1 MLRDYQLEAVQKITD
16 DWRNHA
22 GVLLVMATGGGKTQV
37 FCELLDRLVTNGRR
51 GLVLVHRRELVEQ
64 ARDRLLAFWPRW
76 AFRTGMVMAN
86 DNQVGHPMVF
96 ATVQTL
102 ASERRLAQLLAHGP
116 IDYLITDEAHHA
128 TAGTYQ
134 KVYTALGEANP
145 GLRHLGVTATPKRA
159 DGAGLRAVFEKTSAV
174 YDIRFLVR
182 RKYLVPPR
190 WLAIQTGIS
199 LAEVA
204 TRRGDDGE
212 RDYSAKQLADVY
224 ETSNCFELVVRTHQ
238 QYAAERQAVAF
249 TTTVAGAMD
258 LAEHFNAAGIA
269 AAHASATTPPDER
282 RRILDAFRAGRTRVL
297 CNVGLYTEGLDVPEV
312 SCIHQVRPTQSDALY
327 IQMVGRA
334 LRLFPGKTDALILD
348 YAPLEAREIV
358 MLGDVLGT
366 PARKEAVVADRQE
379 EGDVLGGF
387 TFDGEEFH
395 WLEGSPAEIVTRQ
408 LNYLDASP
416 WRWHLEDGWLTLGL
430 GKGHDGIN
438 RIAVISRPNEQSLCT
453 LIGLWKRDD
462 ERAWHSTPADAPGYQ
477 GDFDAMKDKA
487 EAWAEKYATVTLTAK
502 GRSWN
507 AAPPTDTQTSFARR
521 LGIHVNGQTKG
532 ELSNQITHALARQ
545 TLRSTGLWA

>member
-1 MLRDYQLEAVQKITD
+1 MLRDYQVEAVQRITQ
-16 DWRNHA
+16 DWLQHRA
-22 GVLLVMATGGGKTQV
+22 VLLVMATGGGKTQV
-37 FCELLDRLVTNGRR
+37 FCELLDRHVTEGKR

-64 ARDRLLAFWPRW
+64 ARDRLLAFWGRW
-76 AFRTGMVMAN
+76 AFRTGIVMAG
-86 DNQVGHPMVF
+86 DNQVGQPIVF

-116 IDYLITDEAHHA
+116 IDYLVTDEAHHA
-128 TAGTYQ
+128 TASTYR
-134 KVYTALGEANP
+134 KVYEALGVANP
-145 GLRHLGVTATPKRA
+145 ALRHLGVTATPKRA
-159 DGAGLRAVFEKTSAV
+159 DGAGLRTIFEKTSAI

-182 RKYLVPPR
+182 SRYLVPPR

-204 TRRGDDGE
+204 TRRDGDGE
-212 RDYSAKQLADVY
+212 RDYNQKQLADVY
-224 ETSNCFELVVRTHQ
+224 ETANCFELVVHTHQ

-249 TTTVAGAMD
+249 TTTVDGARG
-258 LAEHFNAAGIA
+258 LAETFNAAGIA
-269 AAHASATTPPDER
+269 ASFASADTPADER

-358 MLGDVLGT
+358 MLGDVLGST
-366 PARKEAVVADRQE
+366 ARREAVVADKQE
-379 EGDVLGGF
+379 PGDVLGGF
-387 TFDGEEFH
+387 TFDGESFN
-395 WLEGSPAEIVTRQ
+395 WLQGSPADIITRQ

-430 GKGHDGIN
+430 GKGTDGIH
-438 RIAVISRPNEQSLCT
+438 RIAGISQPDADGRCRLF
-453 LIGLWKRDD
+453 GLWKRDD
-462 ERAWHSTPADAPGYQ
+462 DRYWRATDPYD
-477 GDFDAMKDKA
+477 GDFDMLKDKA

-507 AAPPTDTQTSFARR
+507 GAPPSEGQMSFARR
-521 LGIHVNGQTKG
+521 LGIKVNGQTRG
-532 ELSNQITHALARQ
+532 QLANQITHALARQ
-545 TLRSTGLWA
+545 TLRSNGAWA